1 MNYRAPHINS
11 QLIKEKLNLVNSK
24 KRVIL
29 NMCLKTKTKKMKL
42 SNRYL
47 ELEEKV

>member
-11 QLIKEKLNLVNSK
+11 QLIKEKLNLGNSE

-29 NMCLKTKTKKMKL
+29 NMYLKTKTKRMKL